1 MAVLNLVHEI
11 LHSFGAE
18 HDPAGIYIKLLI
30 EIYDMKKS
38 RISVFIVVNKNL
50 RTFLFQINMV
60 RGQRTME
67 AVI

>member
-18 HDPAGIYIKLLI
+18 HDPAGIYIKLPIKINDTKQILI
-30 EIYDMKKS
+30 
-38 RISVFIVVNKNL
+38 FIVVNENM
-50 RTFLFQINMV
+50 RIFLFQINMEK
-60 RGQRTME
+60 GQKIME